1 MKIERLEI
9 IIFFISIKYIMDN
22 FWSIGIAIF
31 LCVLSFI
38 KYSDKEQLKEWIE
51 NFLERISPLEVI
63 EEESVVELEEV
74 SDMIYDFVI
83 RNQKIFS
90 KIKVKDGCPCE
101 KRVREES

>member
-1 MKIERLEI
+1 
-9 IIFFISIKYIMDN
+9 MDN
-22 FWSIGIAIF
+22 YWSIGIAVF

-38 KYSDKEQLKEWIE
+38 KYSDTEKLKEWIDE
-51 NFLERISPLEVI
+51 FLERIVPREV
-63 EEESVVELEEV
+63 EEPDEIVELEEV

-101 KRVREES
+101 KRVAEES